1 MIRLLL
7 YSESKLQSVLAL
19 TLGPDYHVV
28 VESRKEKVRRLLAGD
43 QVDVL
48 IVDLDSAHSALGEQL
63 AFLAE
68 IKGSRVPVVVMTDD
82 DRRSTAMELV
92 GQGVYDYFRKPPSIM
107 ELKFVV
113 GRAHEHAK
121 LKKELGLAKQK
132 LSNAGRCDRLI
143 GSSARSQVVYEM
155 IRRVADLNAFVLITG
170 ESGTGKELVAQ
181 AIHNL
186 SSRAHAPFI
195 GISCGAIPESLIEAE
210 LFGHERGAFTG
221 AMVPR
226 TGYLEQAGEGTL
238 FLDEIG
244 ELSANTQVKLLRVL
258 QQREFCKLGGSRAT
272 PLKAR
277 VLFAT
282 HRSLPQM
289 VEEGSFRQDLFFRV
303 NVLKIDIPSLRD
315 RVEDIPIL
323 ADHFVKMYASVYGKS
338 ARAVDA
344 SAMDV
349 LVRYHWPGNVRELE
363 NALQSSLLLA
373 EGDTIRAQ
381 DLPETIQKAVAAD
394 GPLLESEFQSF
405 EEQLHEYKVRLATR
419 AILDCNGNK
428 THAARKLSISRAY
441 LHRLVRSDEME
452 VA

>member
-1 MIRLLL
+1 
-7 YSESKLQSVLAL
+7 
-19 TLGPDYHVV
+19 
-28 VESRKEKVRRLLAGD
+28 VESSKEKAKRLLASD

-48 IVDLDSAHSALGEQL
+48 IVDLDSAHSALEEQL
-63 AFLAE
+63 VFLTE

-82 DRRSTAMELV
+82 DRRSTALELV
-92 GQGVYDYFRKPPSIM
+92 GHGVYDYFRKPPSIV

-113 GRAHEHAK
+113 NRAHEHAK
-121 LKKELGLAKQK
+121 LKRELELATQK

-143 GSSARSQVVYEM
+143 GASARSQVVYEM

-186 SSRAHAPFI
+186 SNRAHAPFI
-195 GISCGAIPESLIEAE
+195 GIACGAIPESLIEAE

-221 AMVPR
+221 AMGPR
-226 TGYLEQAGEGTL
+226 TGYMEQAGEGTL

-258 QQREFCKLGGSRAT
+258 QQKEFCRLGSNRAT

-282 HRSLPQM
+282 HRSLPRM
-289 VEEGSFRQDLFFRV
+289 VAEGSFRQDLFFRV
-303 NVLKIDIPSLRD
+303 NVLNIDIPSLRD

-323 ADHFVKMYASVYGKS
+323 ADHFVKMYAAAYGKA
-338 ARAVDA
+338 ARRVDA
-344 SAMDV
+344 GALDL
-349 LVRYHWPGNVRELE
+349 LVRYNWPGNVRELE
-363 NALQSSLLLA
+363 NAVQSSLLLA
-373 EGDTIRAQ
+373 EGDTIQAS
-381 DLPETIQKAVAAD
+381 DLPETIQRAVAAES
-394 GPLLESEFQSF
+394 PLIESELQSF
-405 EEQLHEYKVRLATR
+405 EERLREYKVRLATQ

-428 THAARKLSISRAY
+428 THAARRLSISRAY
-441 LHRLVRSDEME
+441 LHRLVRSDEVE